1 MDIKLKI
8 FNDKEKLLIDPSSSI
23 LVVGSRR
30 SGKTTYSKYL
40 VEKIKH
46 LYSLIIVF
54 THTKSSGQW
63 NNLIPEK
70 FIIEK
75 YNPEIIENIIERNKI
90 LKKNCPDIN
99 RNTLVIFDDVIDDSS
114 LRNDDSIKSIFTI
127 GRWNNIG
134 ILFLTQYLNAVS
146 PTCRNNSDI
155 VICCIQNSNQ
165 AIEILYNTYGI
176 IDKQTFINLLNE
188 NTKDYNVFIIRND
201 INDNNPIKKYFRD
214 KAI

>member
-54 THTKSSGQW
+54 THTKSSRQW

>member
-1 MDIKLKI
+1 MDKKLKL
-8 FNDKEKLLIDPSSSI
+8 FDDKEKSLIDPSSSI

-40 VEKIKH
+40 VDRIKH

-63 NNLIPEK
+63 NDLIPDN

-75 YNPEIIENIIERNKI
+75 YNPEIILNIIKRNKI
-90 LKKNCPDIN
+90 LKKHCPDIN
-99 RNTLVIFDDVIDDSS
+99 RNTLIIFDDVIDDSS

-127 GRWNNIG
+127 GRWNDIG
-134 ILFLTQYLNAVS
+134 VLFLTQYLNAIS

-155 VICCIQNSNQ
+155 VVCCIQNSNQ
-165 AIEILYNTYGI
+165 AIEILYNSYGI

-201 INDNNPIKKYFRD
+201 IVDNNPNNKYFID
-214 KAI
+214 KAK